1 MISRRR
7 KILLIQLTIF
17 LLASSLL
24 FYTYRDKS
32 NKIDQIVKIEVEADP
47 DTNRFTDIEYSGF
60 DFTGNRYTL
69 NAGKADFK
77 TETPESIEMQEVVA
91 NFYLKNGSVLKVV
104 SSEGIYN
111 NITLDMKFNKNVKST
126 YLTNILLSDTLDYS
140 NSNGKLLASGN
151 VRGESIEKGKF
162 TADNVEYNL
171 SDKNLDFSM
180 LDGKQI
186 NVKIK
191 N

>member
-1 MISRRR
+1 M
-7 KILLIQLTIF
+7 LIQLTIF